1 MIMTIIIENGELRVQ
16 NPVDGIIYDFDR
28 YEEKFQKAVIALIK
42 ETISEY
48 GY

>member
-1 MIMTIIIENGELRVQ
+1 MTIIIQNGELRVQ
-16 NPVDGIIYDFDR
+16 NPTDGIIYDFDR
-28 YEEKFQKAVIALIK
+28 YEEKFQKTVIELIK

>member
-1 MIMTIIIENGELRVQ
+1 MTIIIENGELRVQ
-16 NPVDGIIYDFDR
+16 NPTDGIIYDFDR
-28 YEEKFQKAVIALIK
+28 YGEKFQKAVIELIK

>member
-1 MIMTIIIENGELRVQ
+1 MANCECK

-28 YEEKFQKAVIALIK
+28 YKETFQKAVIELIK
-42 ETISEY
+42 ETISEH

>member
-1 MIMTIIIENGELRVQ
+1 MTIIIENGELRVQ
-16 NPVDGIIYDFDR
+16 NPADGIIYDFDR
-28 YEEKFQKAVIALIK
+28 YEEKIQKAVIALIK